1 MSRSPVPRWVGIAI
15 LLAIAT
21 TFGSNHVA
29 ARVAFDHGASVAT
42 AVAFRAAGTAVALA
56 AALLVLR
63 LPLRMPAASLAR
75 TAAVG
80 AILAVQSYCL
90 YSAVAR
96 IPAAL
101 ALLAFNTYPLLFA
114 LMSAAAGM
122 ERLSRRALFAM
133 PAALFGLALALD
145 VVGGADKLASRWGE
159 IGAGATFAAA
169 ASLCFA
175 TVLFV
180 SARFLHGVDGR
191 VRSGVINAVVAVLVL
206 AVGAPAGL
214 LALPADTAGWTGLL
228 LLTLFYGS
236 AITALF
242 VLQPRLRSAAD
253 IATLNFEPI
262 AVLLLGWAILGQSL
276 EPRQIAGAL
285 VVIAA
290 IVALATAKR

>member
-1 MSRSPVPRWVGIAI
+1 MTPVPRWIGIAI

-29 ARVAFDHGASVAT
+29 ARVAFDHGTSVAT
-42 AVAFRAAGTAVALA
+42 AVAVRAAGTAVALA
-56 AALLVLR
+56 TALLVLR
-63 LPLRMPAASLAR
+63 VPLRMPAASLAR
-75 TAAVG
+75 MAAVG

-101 ALLAFNTYPLLFA
+101 ALLAFNTYPLLYA
-114 LMSAAAGM
+114 LMSAVAGM
-122 ERLSRRALFAM
+122 ERLSRRALVAM
-133 PAALFGLALALD
+133 PVALFGLALALD

-159 IGAGATFAAA
+159 IGAGATFSVA

-180 SARFLHGVDGR
+180 SARWLHGVDGR

-206 AVGAPAGL
+206 AVGMPAGL
-214 LALPADTAGWTGLL
+214 LTMPADGAGWSGLA
-228 LLTLFYGS
+228 LLTVFYGT

-242 VLQPRLRSAAD
+242 MLQPRLGAATD
-253 IATLNFEPI
+253 VAALNFEPI
-262 AVLLLGWAILGQSL
+262 AVLVLGWAILGQSL
-276 EPRQIAGAL
+276 SPMQIAGAL
-285 VVIAA
+285 VVIGA
-290 IVALATAKR
+290 IVALGTARR

>member
-1 MSRSPVPRWVGIAI
+1 MTPVPRWIGIAI
-15 LLAIAT
+15 LLLIAA
-21 TFGSNHVA
+21 TFGSNHIA

-42 AVAFRAAGTAVALA
+42 AVAFRAAGTAAALT
-56 AALLVLR
+56 AALLALR
-63 LPLRMPAASLAR
+63 VPLRMSGVSLAR

-101 ALLAFNTYPLLFA
+101 ALLAFNTYPLLYA

-122 ERLSRRALFAM
+122 ERLSRRALIAM
-133 PAALFGLALALD
+133 PMALFGLALALD
-145 VVGGADKLASRWGE
+145 VVGGADKLTSRWGE
-159 IGAGATFAAA
+159 IGAGASFSAA

-180 SARFLHGVDGR
+180 SARWLHGVDGR
-191 VRSGVINAVVAVLVL
+191 VRSGVINAVVALLVL

-214 LALPADTAGWTGLL
+214 LALPADTAGWTGLA
-228 LLTLFYGS
+228 LLTLFYGA

-242 VLQPRLRSAAD
+242 VLQPRLGSATD

-262 AVLLLGWAILGQSL
+262 AVLILGWAILGQSL

-285 VVIAA
+285 VVIGA
-290 IVALATAKR
+290 IVALGTGRR

>member
-1 MSRSPVPRWVGIAI
+1 VGIGL
-15 LLAIAT
+15 LLAIAA
-21 TFGSNHVA
+21 TFGSNHIA

-42 AVAFRAAGTAVALA
+42 AVAFRAAGTALALA
-56 AALLVLR
+56 GALLVLR
-63 LPLRMPAASLAR
+63 VPLRMPARSLAR
-75 TAAVG
+75 IVGVG

-101 ALLAFNTYPLLFA
+101 ALLAFNTYPLLYA

-122 ERLSRRALFAM
+122 EKLPRRALLAM

-159 IGAGATFAAA
+159 IGAGASFSIA

-180 SARFLHGVDGR
+180 SARWLHGVDGR
-191 VRSGVINAVVAVLVL
+191 VRSGVINSVVAVLVL

-214 LALPADTAGWTGLL
+214 LALPADAAGWTGLA
-228 LLTLFYGS
+228 LLTLFYGT
-236 AITALF
+236 AITSLF
-242 VLQPRLRSAAD
+242 MLQPHLRSATD
-253 IATLNFEPI
+253 IAALNFEPI
-262 AVLLLGWAILGQSL
+262 AVLALGWAILGQSL
-276 EPRQIAGAL
+276 SPTQIAGAL
-285 VVIAA
+285 VVIGA
-290 IVALATAKR
+290 IVALGTAKR

>member
-1 MSRSPVPRWVGIAI
+1 LTPVPRWIGIAI

-21 TFGSNHVA
+21 TFGSNHIA

-63 LPLRMPAASLAR
+63 VPLRMPPVSLAR

-101 ALLAFNTYPLLFA
+101 ALLAFNTYPLLYA

-145 VVGGADKLASRWGE
+145 VVGGADKLASRWTE
-159 IGAGATFAAA
+159 IGAGAVFSAA

-180 SARFLHGVDGR
+180 SARWLHGVDGR

-214 LALPADTAGWTGLL
+214 LALPADAPGWTGLA
-228 LLTLFYGS
+228 LLTLFYGT

-242 VLQPRLRSAAD
+242 VLQPRLRSATD

-262 AVLLLGWAILGQSL
+262 AVLVLGWAILGQSL

-285 VVIAA
+285 VVIGA
-290 IVALATAKR
+290 IVALGTARR

>member
-1 MSRSPVPRWVGIAI
+1 LRPVPRWAGIAL
-15 LLAIAT
+15 LLAIAV
-21 TFGSNHVA
+21 TFGSNHIA
-29 ARVAFDHGASVAT
+29 ARVAFDHGTSVAT
-42 AVAFRAAGTAVALA
+42 AVAVRAAGTALALT

-63 LPLRMPAASLAR
+63 APLRLSGTSLAR

-101 ALLAFNTYPLLFA
+101 ALLAFNTYPLIYA

-122 ERLSRRALFAM
+122 GKLSRGALVAM
-133 PAALFGLALALD
+133 PVALFGLALALD
-145 VVGGADKLASRWGE
+145 VVGGADKVASRWGE
-159 IGAGATFAAA
+159 IGAGASFSIA

-180 SARFLHGVDGR
+180 SARWLHGVDGR
-191 VRSGVINAVVAVLVL
+191 VRSGVINAVVAALVL

-214 LALPADTAGWTGLL
+214 LALPADAPGWTGLA
-228 LLTLFYGS
+228 LLTALYGT

-242 VLQPRLRSAAD
+242 VLQPRLGAATD
-253 IATLNFEPI
+253 IAALNFEPI
-262 AVLLLGWAILGQSL
+262 AVLILGWAILGQSL

-285 VVIAA
+285 VVIGA
-290 IVALATAKR
+290 IVALGMAKR

>member
-1 MSRSPVPRWVGIAI
+1 LRPVPRWAGIAL
-15 LLAIAT
+15 LLAIAV
-21 TFGSNHVA
+21 TFGSNHIA
-29 ARVAFDHGASVAT
+29 ARVAFDHGTSVAT
-42 AVAFRAAGTAVALA
+42 AVAVRAAGTALALT

-63 LPLRMPAASLAR
+63 VPLRLSGTSLAR

-101 ALLAFNTYPLLFA
+101 ALLAFNTYPLIYA
-114 LMSAAAGM
+114 LMSAASGM
-122 ERLSRRALFAM
+122 GKLSRGALVAM
-133 PAALFGLALALD
+133 PVALFGLALALD
-145 VVGGADKLASRWGE
+145 VVGGADKVASRWGE
-159 IGAGATFAAA
+159 IGAGASFSIA

-180 SARFLHGVDGR
+180 SARWLHGVDGR
-191 VRSGVINAVVAVLVL
+191 VRSGVINAVVAALVL

-214 LALPADTAGWTGLL
+214 LALPADAPGWTGLA
-228 LLTLFYGS
+228 LLTALYGT

-242 VLQPRLRSAAD
+242 VLQPRLGAATD
-253 IATLNFEPI
+253 IAALNFEPI
-262 AVLLLGWAILGQSL
+262 AVLILGWAILGQSL

-285 VVIAA
+285 VVIGA
-290 IVALATAKR
+290 IVALGMAKR

>member
-1 MSRSPVPRWVGIAI
+1 LRPVPRWAGIAL
-15 LLAIAT
+15 LLAIAV
-21 TFGSNHVA
+21 TFGSNHIA

-42 AVAFRAAGTAVALA
+42 AVAVRAAGTALALT

-63 LPLRMPAASLAR
+63 APLRLSGTSLAR

-101 ALLAFNTYPLLFA
+101 ALLAFNTYPLIYA

-122 ERLSRRALFAM
+122 GKLSRGALVAM
-133 PAALFGLALALD
+133 PVALFGLALALD
-145 VVGGADKLASRWGE
+145 VVGGADKVASRWGE
-159 IGAGATFAAA
+159 IGAGASFSIA

-180 SARFLHGVDGR
+180 SARWLHGVDGR
-191 VRSGVINAVVAVLVL
+191 VRSGVINAVVAALVL

-214 LALPADTAGWTGLL
+214 LALPADAPGWTGLA
-228 LLTLFYGS
+228 LLTALYGT

-242 VLQPRLRSAAD
+242 VLQPRLGAATD
-253 IATLNFEPI
+253 IAALNFEPI
-262 AVLLLGWAILGQSL
+262 AVLILGWAILGQSL

-285 VVIAA
+285 VVIGA
-290 IVALATAKR
+290 IVALGMAKR